1 MTGSGEPPRRASDA
15 DRERTVRVLR
25 DAAVDGRLAHDS
37 FVHRI
42 DIALRARYQDALSDL
57 VVDLGK
63 SPGAASGRGPA
74 HAQPPEGLRLKV
86 NYYPPLPLPSRAAPV
101 LVVGRSAC
109 CDFIVE
115 DRSASRL
122 HAVLMLVVDRWIIAD
137 HGSTN
142 GTFINGRRL
151 SKPAFVRP
159 GDRTGFG
166 LATYRL
172 MPPWSSADESCP

>member
-1 MTGSGEPPRRASDA
+1 MRI
-15 DRERTVRVLR
+15 LR

-42 DIALRARYQDALSDL
+42 DIALRARDQDALSDL
-57 VVDLGK
+57 VVDLGS
-63 SPGAASGRGPA
+63 SPGAASGRGTA
-74 HAQPPEGLRLKV
+74 YAQPPERLRLKV
-86 NYYPPLPLPSRAAPV
+86 NYYPPLPLPSQAAPV
-101 LVVGRSAC
+101 LVVGRGAG

-122 HAVLMLVVDRWIIAD
+122 HAVLMRFADRWLIAD

-151 SKPAFVRP
+151 SRTAFVRP
-159 GDRTGFG
+159 GDRANFG

-172 MPPWSSADESCP
+172 MPPWSSADEPGP